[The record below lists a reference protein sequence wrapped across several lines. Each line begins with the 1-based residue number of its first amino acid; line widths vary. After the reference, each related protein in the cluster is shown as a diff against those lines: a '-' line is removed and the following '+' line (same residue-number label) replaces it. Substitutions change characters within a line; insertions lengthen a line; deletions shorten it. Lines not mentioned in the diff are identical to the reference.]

1 MKNRRW
7 SNNDK
12 HFWPFTFSRDCYS
25 KFGFML
31 DSGANDGGSGD
42 CHIRFYL
49 FRWTIICELPRIIRD
64 WRERKQAIGWSRD
77 DIARIG
83 RDWYENVFPRE
94 YGMYYADKSLFIHY
108 GAQTHDSRTDQN
120 KVVFLPW
127 LHATHIRRSLHNLKG
142 EHFWTEWSDERSAW
156 EAQNAVKEV
165 CPKARFEFEDYDGEK
180 IVATTHIEEWE
191 WRHGTGWF
199 KWLAWFCK
207 PQIRRTLE
215 LSFSA
220 EVGPEKGSWKGGT
233 VGHSIEMIPGELH
246 EAAFRRYCE
255 KEHRSKYRQFRV
267 KYLGAFTEPKEA
279 A

>member
-7 SNNDK
+7 SDSNK
-12 HFWPFTFSRDCYS
+12 HFWPFTFAKDCYS

-31 DSGANDGGSGD
+31 DSGANDGGPGD

-64 WRERKQAIGWSRD
+64 HVKRKQVHGWSHD

-83 RDWYENVFPRE
+83 RDWWEDRHPRE
-94 YGMYYADKSLFIHY
+94 YGIYYADKSLFIHY
-108 GAQTHDSRTDQN
+108 GAQTHDSLTDQN

-127 LHATHIRRSLHNLKG
+127 LHQRFIRLSLYDLNG
-142 EHFWTEWSDERSAW
+142 EHFWTQLESTRLATWAAES
-156 EAQNAVKEV
+156 AVKNA
-165 CPKARFEFEDYDGEK
+165 CPKACFEFEDFDGQK
-180 IVATTHIEEWE
+180 IVATTYIEERE
-191 WRHGTGWF
+191 WRRGTGFF
-199 KWLAWFCK
+199 KWLSWFSRPLISRSLC
-207 PQIRRTLE
+207 LD
-215 LSFSA
+215 FSA

-233 VGHSIEMIPGELH
+233 CGHSIEMLPGELH

-255 KEHRSKYRQFRV
+255 KEHRSKYRHFKVRF
-267 KYLGAFTEPKEA
+267 LGALPKEA